1 MPTRTGKRTNSAIA
15 GWLVVALMT
24 LILFAPA
31 GHAAGAEST
40 EIRVALLISTRGTVP
55 AATFESASP
64 LAVAVQGSDASGPV
78 IRVEAHRQVRFSL
91 SGYALVVRETA
102 DIAAALDAYH
112 AASPYGHAE
121 ILADELQGRTM
132 YQVRLSGFAN
142 KAEAESAANRLPLAV
157 SGAPSVAGPL
167 YASVATFANAA
178 EAETMAAFLSGQGIR
193 AWTAVHS
200 DADGAGGYSVWIGE
214 SATSGDLER
223 EMAAVR
229 TVLPG
234 AALRQVDGTV
244 PYLVHRTEIAAG
256 TKDRIVHYRFNPSG
270 QEIRISGDGSSPIKV
285 HERYGR
291 TYRGSMA
298 VTAHEGKLAVI
309 NVLPLE
315 QYLYAVVGSEM
326 PGSWP
331 LEALKAQA
339 VAARTYARSKGLQYK
354 IAHVSDTTYDQAYL
368 GTSAESQRSIEAV
381 EATRGEVLKN
391 ASGTLIEALYA
402 SNHGG
407 MSADPSEVWGNG
419 ASHLKRVSS
428 PDQVAERGKLVW
440 YRIMLADGTSGYIR
454 SDYAVETG
462 TKSESG
468 LPVIEVTGDGVNIRR
483 APRVDN
489 TDNPAVAQAN
499 RGDRFTVIGRDVES
513 NAYSWIRGPYTA
525 EQLKAALN
533 GRSANAVQGGLT
545 TLEVTGRGPSG
556 RVTEIAANGKSVNVS
571 YPDLYR
577 NALNGLPSTLFDI
590 EETGRFS
597 VLAAFGSKRE
607 YTEAGS
613 GLTVLSAKGE
623 SRLAGNEF
631 YILDGKGNVR
641 AATTAPAFRF
651 IGRGFGHGLGLSQY
665 GALSLAESG
674 YDYRDIL
681 AYYYD
686 GVIIAKE

>member
-1 MPTRTGKRTNSAIA
+1 MPTRTRQRTSRAIA
-15 GWLVVALMT
+15 GWLVIALMS
-24 LILFAPA
+24 LMLLAPA

-78 IRVEAHRQVRFSL
+78 IRVEADRQVRFSM
-91 SGYALVVRETA
+91 SGYALIVRETT
-102 DIAAALDAYH
+102 DLAAALDAYY
-112 AASPYGHAE
+112 AVSPYGHAE
-121 ILADELQGRTM
+121 IMADELQGRTV
-132 YQVRLSGFAN
+132 YQVRLSGYAS
-142 KAEAESAANRLPLAV
+142 KAEAESAANRVPL

-167 YASVATFANAA
+167 YASAGTFATEA
-178 EAETMAAFLSGQGIR
+178 EAETMAAFLSSQGIR
-193 AWTAVHS
+193 AWTTVHP
-200 DADGAGGYSVWIGE
+200 DADGFGAYSAWFGE
-214 SATSGDLER
+214 AATSGDLDR
-223 EMAAVR
+223 EMAAVL

-244 PYLVHRTEIAAG
+244 PYLVRRTEIAAG
-256 TKDRIVHYRFNPSG
+256 TKDRITHYRFNPSG
-270 QEIRISGDGSSPIKV
+270 QEVRISGDGSFPIKV

-298 VTAHEGKLAVI
+298 VTAYEGKLAVV

-331 LEALKAQA
+331 IEALKAQA

-381 EATRGEVLKN
+381 EATRGEVLKD
-391 ASGTLIEALYA
+391 ASGLLIEALYA

-419 ASHLKRVSS
+419 VSHLKSAPS
-428 PDQVAERGKLVW
+428 PDQVAERDKLVW
-440 YRIMLADGTSGYIR
+440 YRIMLADGTSGYVR
-454 SDYAVETG
+454 SDLAVETDA
-462 TKSESG
+462 KSESG

-513 NAYSWIRGPYTA
+513 NAYSWIRGPYTS
-525 EQLKAALN
+525 EQLKSSINA
-533 GRSANAVQGGLT
+533 RSANAVQGSLT

-577 NALNGLPSTLFDI
+577 SALNGLPSTLFDI
-590 EETGRFS
+590 EETGKFS
-597 VLAAFGSKRE
+597 VLAAFGTKRE
-607 YTEAGS
+607 YTAAGN

-623 SRLAGNEF
+623 SRPAGNEF
-631 YILDGKGNVR
+631 YILDAKGNVR